1 MVDYTEGSGRQYH
14 TNVGMGDVGRYVIM
28 PGDPKR
34 CEKIAAFLDEPKFI
48 ADNREY
54 VTYTGKLDGVKVSVT
69 STGIGGPLCCYST
82 SGTCKLWRRYFFE
95 SRDMRRNAG

>member
-34 CEKIAAFLDEPKFI
+34 CLLRTIVSMSPTPENL
-48 ADNREY
+48 
-54 VTYTGKLDGVKVSVT
+54 TG
-69 STGIGGPLCCYST
+69 
-82 SGTCKLWRRYFFE
+82 
-95 SRDMRRNAG
+95 

>member
-1 MVDYTEGSGRQYH
+1 MKLFIQKISRGTKRQGGGMDMVDYSEGSGKQYH
-14 TNVGMGDVGRYVIM
+14 TGVGRGDVGRYVIM

-54 VTYTGKLDGVKVSVT
+54 VTYTGKLDGIKVSVT
-69 STGIGGPLCCYST
+69 STG
-82 SGTCKLWRRYFFE
+82 
-95 SRDMRRNAG
+95 

>member
-1 MVDYTEGSGRQYH
+1 MIILCTLEIIHSENFKGTKRQGGGMDMVDYSEGSGKQYH
-14 TNVGMGDVGRYVIM
+14 TGVGRGDVGRYVIM

-54 VTYTGKLDGVKVSVT
+54 VTYTGKLIFVPVISSTVT
-69 STGIGGPLCCYST
+69 
-82 SGTCKLWRRYFFE
+82 E
-95 SRDMRRNAG
+95 